1 MGFLRGFLR
10 VKHAQEHMVV
20 LMSSTTMI
28 VCPASNIMPFWIIRT
43 KGASRQIAEKKKIIK
58 KKTWIHRKRYLR
70 SPPQI
75 DGGTPKVGTELA
87 DSHQEAEPTANE
99 LADSCQPTTAT
110 KNLQH

>member
-1 MGFLRGFLR
+1 
-10 VKHAQEHMVV
+10 
-20 LMSSTTMI
+20 MI

-87 DSHQEAEPTANE
+87 DSHQESPT
-99 LADSCQPTTAT
+99 LRRPKVHPSYDMRRVF
-110 KNLQH
+110 LGF